1 MIENDFVGDYSMKAY
16 LSNQATKTFLKE
28 VNPTQENKTHILSVN
43 KDKTF
48 QTIIGF
54 GGSFTES
61 ATYTL
66 SKMSESQRHDVLKAY
81 FDKDE
86 GLGYTLGR
94 IHMNSSDFSLENYT
108 YVDDND
114 YTLSSF
120 DVSREKKWVI
130 PAIKDA
136 EKLAGHKI
144 SLLMSPWSPPA
155 WMKTNREMNNGGKL
169 KKEFRQVWASYY
181 IKFIEAMEKEGISID
196 MLTVQN
202 EPAAVQTWDSC
213 IYTADEERDFIK
225 YYLGPTLSQSK
236 YKDVK
241 ILGWDHNRDLLVERM
256 STIYEDKDASK
267 YTWGAGFH
275 WYVSNE
281 HINLKTLHDAY
292 PDKHIIFTEGC
303 IEGGPRP
310 GDYATGERYARNII
324 NDFNHFN
331 EAFIDWNLTLDEQG
345 GPNHVGNYCDAP
357 ILCDT
362 QTKTVIKNSSYY
374 HIGHFSKFIKPGAK
388 RIEASLNSYSLLS
401 LAALNPDGSVVIV
414 LMNETEKDEVIE
426 TTLNNKTVS
435 FSVPSHSILTF
446 ID

>member
-1 MIENDFVGDYSMKAY
+1 MKIFQSHKA
-16 LSNQATKTFLKE
+16 SGAFLKE
-28 VNPTQENKTHILSVN
+28 ITETTQTFTHQLMIDPRV
-43 KDKTF
+43 TF

-61 ATYTL
+61 ATVTL
-66 SKMSESQRHDVLKAY
+66 SKMDPSQRLDVLKAY
-81 FDKDE
+81 YDKKD

-108 YVDDND
+108 YVDDLD

-120 DVSREKKWVI
+120 DISREKKWVI

-136 EKLAGHKI
+136 EKFAGHKI

-155 WMKTNREMNNGGKL
+155 WMKTNQSMNHGGKL
-169 KKEFRQVWASYY
+169 KKEFRQIWATYY
-181 IKFIEAMEKEGISID
+181 IKFIEAMRNEGIQID

-202 EPAAVQTWDSC
+202 EPAAVQVWDSC

-225 YYLGPTLSQSK
+225 YYLGPTLHLSK
-236 YKDVK
+236 FSDVK

-256 STIYEDKDASK
+256 STIYEDEKAAS

-275 WYVSNE
+275 WYVSEE
-281 HINLKTLHDAY
+281 HIHLKTLHDAY

-324 NDFNHFN
+324 QDFNHYN
-331 EAFIDWNLTLDEQG
+331 EAFIDWNLTLDEIG

-362 QTKTVIKNSSYY
+362 VTKTVIKNSSYY
-374 HIGHFSKFIKPGAK
+374 HIGHFSKFIKPGAV
-388 RIEASLNSYSLLS
+388 RIESKLDSNELLH
-401 LAALNPDGSVVIV
+401 LCVKNPDGSIV
-414 LMNETEKDEVIE
+414 LVLFNETEKDAVIQTKINE
-426 TTLNNKTVS
+426 EIIHLELK
-435 FSVPSHSILTF
+435 SHSILTL

>member
-1 MIENDFVGDYSMKAY
+1 MNLY
-16 LSNQATKTFLKE
+16 LSNKATKTFLKE
-28 VNPTQENKTHILSVN
+28 VAPTQKPKTHTLN
-43 KDKTF
+43 LDKKTTF
-48 QTIIGF
+48 QTILGF

-66 SKMSESQRHDVLKAY
+66 SKMSETQRADILKAY
-81 FDKDE
+81 FDKDD
-86 GLGYTLGR
+86 GLGYTMGR
-94 IHMNSSDFSLENYT
+94 IHMNSSDFSLGNYS
-108 YVDDND
+108 YVEEND

-120 DVSREKKWVI
+120 DISREKKYVI

-136 EKLAGHKI
+136 EKIAGHRI

-155 WMKTNREMNNGGKL
+155 WMKTNHQMNHGGKL
-169 KKEFRQVWASYY
+169 KKEFRQIWATYY
-181 IKFIEAMEKEGISID
+181 VKFIEAMEKEGITID

-225 YYLGPTLSQSK
+225 YYLGPTISQSK
-236 YKDVK
+236 YPHVK
-241 ILGWDHNRDLLVERM
+241 ILGWDHNKDLIVERM
-256 STIYEDKDASK
+256 STIYEDKEASK
-267 YTWGAGFH
+267 YTWGAGYH
-275 WYVSNE
+275 WYVSE
-281 HINLKTLHDAY
+281 DHVNLKMLHEAY

-331 EAFIDWNLTLDEQG
+331 EAFIDWNLTLDEMG

-362 QTKTVIKNSSYY
+362 KQKTVLKNSSYY

-388 RIEASLNSYSLLS
+388 RIASRLDHDHVLH
-401 LAALNPDGSVVIV
+401 LAVINPDNSLV
-414 LMNETEKDEVIE
+414 LVLFNETEEDTIIE
-426 TTLNNKTVS
+426 TLVGGETVTLE
-435 FSVPSHSILTF
+435 VPSHSILTLVN
-446 ID
+446 